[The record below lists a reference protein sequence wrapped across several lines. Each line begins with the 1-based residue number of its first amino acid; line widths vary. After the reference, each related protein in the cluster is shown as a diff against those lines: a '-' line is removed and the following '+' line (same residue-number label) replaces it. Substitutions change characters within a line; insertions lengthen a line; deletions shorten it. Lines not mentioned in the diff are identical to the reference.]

1 MIMNKNEYTEILL
14 LIKKRYENGKDN
26 FLCNCYMDYVNNY
39 ISLDSMFDNELSH
52 FVVTAIEHDR
62 MFSVFK
68 ELMCA
73 INVLCKMANNKSYF
87 DVTESIIKIAR

>member
-1 MIMNKNEYTEILL
+1 MNKNEYTEILL

-26 FLCNCYMDYVNNY
+26 FLCNCYMDYMNNY

-52 FVVTAIEHDR
+52 FVATALEYEI
-62 MFSVFK
+62 MLSVFK
-68 ELMCA
+68 ELMCI
-73 INVLCKMANNKSYF
+73 INILCKMANNKSYF

>member
-14 LIKKRYENGKDN
+14 LIKKRYDNGKDN

-39 ISLDSMFDNELSH
+39 ISLDAMFDNELSP
-52 FVVTAIEHDR
+52 FAATALEYDR
-62 MFSVFK
+62 MFSEFK

-73 INVLCKMANNKSYF
+73 INILCKMANNKSYF
-87 DVTESIIKIAR
+87 DVTESILKIAR